1 MSLELDRP
9 GVIFEQFLKEL
20 AADWKIATE
29 NNLFGG
35 LLVKSYCVES
45 SIPYVPN
52 FRLQTLQIG
61 TSLPHYQRGSARRRV
76 ESMKI

>member
-52 FRLQTLQIG
+52 FR
-61 TSLPHYQRGSARRRV
+61 
-76 ESMKI
+76 